1 MPGLTTRRE
10 PSSLAGGGKA
20 HKPSVNRRIFR
31 AAFVIGALTFAV
43 KLVSLVKET
52 TVAACFGTGDALDA
66 FLIAFLLPTVLISGV
81 ATNWESVLNAGER
94 FGLTAF
100 APMMVPL
107 ATVAALLAGREALG
121 A

>member
-31 AAFVIGALTFAV
+31 AAFVIGALTFGV

-52 TVAACFGTGDALDA
+52 TVAASFGTGDALDA
-66 FLIAFLLPTVLISGV
+66 FLIAFLLPTFVIYVLGAS
-81 ATNWESVLNAGER
+81 LNAALIPTYIEVRDRQGPE
-94 FGLTAF
+94 
-100 APMMVPL
+100 
-107 ATVAALLAGREALG
+107 AAQ
-121 A
+121 